1 MALRS
6 IQLRWR
12 GRCCRCGRIL
22 AVGEHAD
29 FDTVHHEL
37 WCDGCTSGQLELPLP
52 EPVAPPGP
60 VPAPATSSDERAR
73 IRQLIDETKATLHAH
88 TRAS

>member
-22 AVGEHAD
+22 SAGEHAD

-37 WCDGCTSGQLELPLP
+37 WCEGCTSGQLELPIP
-52 EPVAPPGP
+52 
-60 VPAPATSSDERAR
+60 PAPAPAPTSVTAAPSAAERAR
-73 IRQLIDETKATLHAH
+73 IRALIEATKAALDAH
-88 TRAS
+88 RRAG